1 MEAATTT
8 TPKSRSEV
16 GAVCVLIADAEYAEL
31 VERVRAATP
40 THCPECGSDA
50 ILPTFMDDGGE
61 WSCENDDCLAW
72 WTPRPGS
79 A

>member
-8 TPKSRSEV
+8 TPKFRSEV

-40 THCPECGSDA
+40 THCPACRSER
-50 ILPTFMDDGGE
+50 ILPLFLDEQDR
-61 WSCENDDCLAW
+61 SYDCLDCLAIF
-72 WTPRPGS
+72 TPEGES
-79 A
+79 